1 MDRIMEQLLVCGNLC
16 VARQIKKCNLL
27 FYSYRF
33 VDNQLRKKKKKKKK
47 PRYSFSH
54 HHLYRFSS
62 LQENHIFLIYN
73 KFKLTPSLKR
83 KG

>member
-1 MDRIMEQLLVCGNLC
+1 LEKQRNDFYKQRAKMDRIMEQLLVCGNLC

-47 PRYSFSH
+47 
-54 HHLYRFSS
+54 
-62 LQENHIFLIYN
+62 QENTLV
-73 KFKLTPSLKR
+73 
-83 KG
+83 